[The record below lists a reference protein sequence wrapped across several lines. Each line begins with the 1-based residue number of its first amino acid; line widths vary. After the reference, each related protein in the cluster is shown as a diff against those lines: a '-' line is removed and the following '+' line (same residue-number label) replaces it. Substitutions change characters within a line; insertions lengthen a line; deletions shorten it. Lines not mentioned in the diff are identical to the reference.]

1 MCTWCIWILL
11 RKSSCDCWECGPALQ
26 RRLNGELKA
35 SFDLSI
41 IIYLPYRSEG
51 IERWFEFPKKKK
63 LTSAWVIFKF
73 ILSKSSWLAE
83 SLSVKK
89 KVLQEIQIQQTV
101 AMFCQKDRWTAPKRY
116 RTLRGSEID
125 TYHRAHTHVWF
136 ALAHTFQMWGKLN
149 RISFFNFLRSL
160 PGKIGMIDDDGIV
173 RCVSAGRLLRWLS
186 AFARKNPLRFHLSDQ
201 KQDLSQGGR

>member
-41 IIYLPYRSEG
+41 IIYWEPTIPIRRHWKVIWISHKN
-51 IERWFEFPKKKK
+51 I

-73 ILSKSSWLAE
+73 LLSDSSWLAE

-173 RCVSAGRLLRWLS
+173 RCVSAGRAASMALS
-186 AFARKNPLRFHLSDQ
+186 FC
-201 KQDLSQGGR
+201 